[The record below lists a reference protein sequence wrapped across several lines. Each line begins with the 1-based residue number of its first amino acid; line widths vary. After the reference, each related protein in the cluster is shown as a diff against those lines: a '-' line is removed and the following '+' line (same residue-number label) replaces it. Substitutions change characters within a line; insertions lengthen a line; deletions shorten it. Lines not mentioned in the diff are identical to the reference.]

1 MNTWREV
8 AEYVG
13 LSPKD
18 SATLSTLLPI
28 ATDRLDGISD
38 RFYQAI
44 PANEEA
50 AAALQG
56 PEQVERLKGS
66 LAQWMLEL
74 LTGPH
79 DDACWE
85 RRRRIG
91 HVHVR
96 VGLPNR
102 YVFGA

>member
-8 AEYVG
+8 AEYVR

-18 SATLSTLLPI
+18 SATLRTLLAI

-38 RFYQAI
+38 RSYEGI
-44 PANEEA
+44 LANKEA
-50 AAALQG
+50 ATVLQG
-56 PEQVERLKGS
+56 PEQLERLKGS
-66 LAQWMLEL
+66 LAQQMLEL

-79 DDACWE
+79 DHACWQ

-91 HVHVR
+91 HVHVP
-96 VGLPNR
+96 VGLPDR
-102 YVFGA
+102 